1 MGGIDAEHFDLPR
14 VALAEPLEDLDRR
27 RLPRSVRP
35 EEGEDLAVADLQVHP
50 CHRLDV
56 AEGAPQPADSYRH
69 VHGSQATAAGGAAH
83 RLGR

>member
-1 MGGIDAEHFDLPR
+1 VGGVDAEYFDLPR

-27 RLPRSVRP
+27 RLSRSVRP
-35 EEGEDLAVADLQVHP
+35 EEGEDLAVADLQIYP
-50 CHRLDV
+50 RHRFDV

-69 VHGSQATAAGGAAH
+69 VHWSQATAPGGAAH